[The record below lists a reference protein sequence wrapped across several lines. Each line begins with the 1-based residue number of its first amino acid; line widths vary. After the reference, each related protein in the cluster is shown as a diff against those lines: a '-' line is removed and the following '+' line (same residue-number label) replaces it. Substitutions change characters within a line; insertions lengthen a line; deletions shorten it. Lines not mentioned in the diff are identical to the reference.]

1 MKVKLI
7 LVLSI
12 SLLAFN
18 STHGQGYVTN
28 VTGVGTT
35 AAPFLEIEIGPRATG
50 MGGAF
55 TAVANDATA
64 IYWNPAGI
72 ARLVANEAILIHTK
86 WLAGISFDF
95 VAGIFPLGEY
105 GVIGV
110 SGTSLSM
117 GEMEVRTIAQ
127 QEGTGERFGA
137 NSLALKLSYATN
149 LTDRFSIG
157 FNGKY
162 IQENMWHMNASAV
175 AIDIGTLF
183 TTQFNDMRIGMSISN
198 FGTDMKLAGRDAMV
212 YHDIAPDII
221 GNNDKTIAFLGT
233 DPWSLPLTFRAGVAI
248 DIIRDPKNYLT
259 VAVDA
264 VHPNDNSEY
273 LNLGFEYVLNDLLS
287 LRCGYCSLFKRNS
300 EEGFTMGLG
309 IKTKLDIGAA
319 LKVDYAYADFG
330 RLVNAHRFSIGVEF

>member
-1 MKVKLI
+1 MKVKFI
-7 LVLSI
+7 LMLSI

-18 STHGQGYVTN
+18 STHGQYVTN

-35 AAPFLEIEIGPRATG
+35 GAPFLEIEIGPRATG

-55 TAVANDATA
+55 TAIANDATA
-64 IYWNPAGI
+64 VYWNPAGI
-72 ARLVANEAILIHTK
+72 ARLAVNEAILTHTR

-95 VAGIFPLGEY
+95 VAGIFPMGQY

-127 QEGTGERFGA
+127 QEGTGEKFGA
-137 NSLALKLSYATN
+137 NSLALQLSYAMN

-162 IQENMWHMNASAV
+162 IQENMWHMSASAV

-183 TTQFNDMRIGMSISN
+183 TTQFNDMQIGMSISN
-198 FGTDMKLAGRDAMV
+198 FGTDMKLVGRDAMV

-221 GNNDKTIAFLGT
+221 GNNDKTVAFLGT
-233 DPWSLPLTFRAGVAI
+233 EAWSLPLTFRAGIAMDIMRVLNSRITVAI
-248 DIIRDPKNYLT
+248 DAI
-259 VAVDA
+259 
-264 VHPNDNSEY
+264 HPNDNSEY
-273 LNLGFEYVLNDLLS
+273 LNLGLECALINLLS
-287 LRCGYCSLFKRNS
+287 LRCGYCSLFKRDS
-300 EEGFTMGLG
+300 EEGPTLG
-309 IKTKLDIGAA
+309 FGIRTKLDGGVAF
-319 LKVDYAYADFG
+319 KVDYAYADFG
-330 RLVNAHRFSIGVEF
+330 RLINAHRFAIAVEF

>member
-7 LVLSI
+7 LMLSI
-12 SLLAFN
+12 FVLTIN
-18 STHGQGYVTN
+18 STYGQYVTN

-64 IYWNPAGI
+64 VYWNPAGI
-72 ARLVANEAILIHTK
+72 ARLVANEVILTHTK
-86 WLAGISFDF
+86 WLAGINFDF
-95 VAGIFPLGEY
+95 VAGIFPMGEY
-105 GVIGV
+105 GVLGI

-117 GEMEVRTIAQ
+117 GEMEVRTIAHP
-127 QEGTGERFGA
+127 EGTGERFGV
-137 NSLALKLSYATN
+137 NSLALELSYARN

-162 IQENMWHMNASAV
+162 IQENLWHMHATAV

-183 TTQFNDMRIGMSISN
+183 TTQFNDMKIGMNISN
-198 FGTDMKLAGRDAMV
+198 FGTDMKLVGRDAMV

-221 GNNDKTIAFLGT
+221 GNNDKIIAFLGT
-233 DPWSLPLTFRAGVAI
+233 DSWALPLTFRAGVAM
-248 DIIRDPKNYLT
+248 DIIREQKNCLT

-264 VHPNDNSEY
+264 IHPNDNSEY
-273 LNLGFEYVLNDLLS
+273 INLGLEYVLNNLLF

-300 EEGFTMGLG
+300 EEGLTLGLG
-309 IKTKLDIGAA
+309 IKTKLDGGVA

-330 RLVNAHRFSIGVEF
+330 RLIDAHRFSLSLEF